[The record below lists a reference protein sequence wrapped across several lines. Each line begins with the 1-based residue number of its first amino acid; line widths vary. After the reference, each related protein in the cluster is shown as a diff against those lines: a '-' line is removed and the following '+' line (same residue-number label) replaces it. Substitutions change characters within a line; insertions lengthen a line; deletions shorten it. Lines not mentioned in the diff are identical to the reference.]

1 MGHEREDGGYLN
13 TLHKIVSLG
22 AKLRAILNNGD
33 TIQASLDP
41 RTSKLFDFKL
51 SLFCA
56 QGQIVRF

>member
-22 AKLRAILNNGD
+22 AKLRATLNNED

-41 RTSKLFDFKL
+41 
-51 SLFCA
+51 
-56 QGQIVRF
+56 